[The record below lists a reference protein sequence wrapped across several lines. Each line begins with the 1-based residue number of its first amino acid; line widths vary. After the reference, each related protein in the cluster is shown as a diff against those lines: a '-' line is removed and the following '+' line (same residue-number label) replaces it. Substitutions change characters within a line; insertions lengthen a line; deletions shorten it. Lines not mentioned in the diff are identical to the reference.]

1 MRMLTNEVHT
11 DLNAWSRSLQES
23 LRSSGAV
30 KKGKI
35 TRSDALS
42 RVCKSG
48 KWSYEIKCDE
58 EGDDYA
64 SIIGC
69 KDEARTVHIPQAFSN
84 LTVKE
89 IGVRAFAGN
98 KTVQHI
104 TMPSTVEKVGSQA
117 FNNCSLLETLSFSP
131 RIEALDESLLSGCGH
146 LEKVVLPT
154 SLKVIP
160 RRFFASTALR
170 DITVPS
176 CVERIESGAF
186 DGIGECEVRI
196 DLDNPFLSTDGV
208 ALYDKTGS
216 ILLSVLKPVSRY
228 KVPDSCRIISDSAFK
243 GMGSLREVDLGQ
255 SVKEIGAYA
264 FFRTSIEELICPSS
278 LAKIGAKAFAS
289 SKMREIRWNSEL
301 EYIGEQAFACTN
313 IGSFPMPPSLVS
325 LGPKAFWRT
334 KISFENQASSSKH
347 TNDHLAITHGCLYEK
362 RKDGLVLIEC
372 LSNERSCQIEPGTI
386 EISAEAFEGDS
397 SLESVIVPEGVV
409 SIGDR
414 AFRFC
419 EKLRQVQLPD
429 SLQQIGSEAFFGT
442 GIRSLCIGPL
452 LEHIGRN
459 ALEFAGDSRDGRKA
473 KLDNLAV
480 SPGNKYFYLRDG
492 MLIAREKDGDHV
504 LLHDGHTSHVRIP
517 DTVIAV
523 DDMAFYN
530 SSVSELFVPA
540 SLETVS
546 QRAFLGCDGLKSVHI
561 EYPELVN
568 GIRSITVAFPVFSR
582 DRWDFSRSLRMN
594 SAGLFLDFDAY
605 DAYAVHEPNPPRA
618 VEMALGRLLEP
629 VDLSDSSRANYESA
643 VLRYLELA
651 IASFNDE
658 HNDKAINALFAYAR
672 KNDLV
677 SKEMTRLEA
686 EAQNHVVREIAAQLN
701 GGR

>member
-1 MRMLTNEVHT
+1 MLTNEVHT

-255 SVKEIGAYA
+255 GVKEIGAYA

-313 IGSFPMPPSLVS
+313 IGSFPMPPSLV
-325 LGPKAFWRT
+325 R
-334 KISFENQASSSKH
+334 
-347 TNDHLAITHGCLYEK
+347 
-362 RKDGLVLIEC
+362 LVL
-372 LSNERSCQIEPGTI
+372 T
-386 EISAEAFEGDS
+386 AF
-397 SLESVIVPEGVV
+397 
-409 SIGDR
+409 
-414 AFRFC
+414 
-419 EKLRQVQLPD
+419 
-429 SLQQIGSEAFFGT
+429 
-442 GIRSLCIGPL
+442 
-452 LEHIGRN
+452 
-459 ALEFAGDSRDGRKA
+459 
-473 KLDNLAV
+473 
-480 SPGNKYFYLRDG
+480 
-492 MLIAREKDGDHV
+492 
-504 LLHDGHTSHVRIP
+504 
-517 DTVIAV
+517 
-523 DDMAFYN
+523 
-530 SSVSELFVPA
+530 
-540 SLETVS
+540 
-546 QRAFLGCDGLKSVHI
+546 
-561 EYPELVN
+561 
-568 GIRSITVAFPVFSR
+568 
-582 DRWDFSRSLRMN
+582 
-594 SAGLFLDFDAY
+594 
-605 DAYAVHEPNPPRA
+605 
-618 VEMALGRLLEP
+618 
-629 VDLSDSSRANYESA
+629 
-643 VLRYLELA
+643 
-651 IASFNDE
+651 
-658 HNDKAINALFAYAR
+658 
-672 KNDLV
+672 
-677 SKEMTRLEA
+677 
-686 EAQNHVVREIAAQLN
+686 
-701 GGR
+701 

>member
-1 MRMLTNEVHT
+1 M
-11 DLNAWSRSLQES
+11 
-23 LRSSGAV
+23 
-30 KKGKI
+30 
-35 TRSDALS
+35 
-42 RVCKSG
+42 
-48 KWSYEIKCDE
+48 
-58 EGDDYA
+58 
-64 SIIGC
+64 
-69 KDEARTVHIPQAFSN
+69 
-84 LTVKE
+84 
-89 IGVRAFAGN
+89 
-98 KTVQHI
+98 
-104 TMPSTVEKVGSQA
+104 
-117 FNNCSLLETLSFSP
+117 
-131 RIEALDESLLSGCGH
+131 
-146 LEKVVLPT
+146 
-154 SLKVIP
+154 
-160 RRFFASTALR
+160 
-170 DITVPS
+170 
-176 CVERIESGAF
+176 
-186 DGIGECEVRI
+186 
-196 DLDNPFLSTDGV
+196 
-208 ALYDKTGS
+208 
-216 ILLSVLKPVSRY
+216 
-228 KVPDSCRIISDSAFK
+228 
-243 GMGSLREVDLGQ
+243 
-255 SVKEIGAYA
+255 
-264 FFRTSIEELICPSS
+264 
-278 LAKIGAKAFAS
+278 
-289 SKMREIRWNSEL
+289 
-301 EYIGEQAFACTN
+301 
-313 IGSFPMPPSLVS
+313 
-325 LGPKAFWRT
+325 
-334 KISFENQASSSKH
+334 
-347 TNDHLAITHGCLYEK
+347 
-362 RKDGLVLIEC
+362 
-372 LSNERSCQIEPGTI
+372 
-386 EISAEAFEGDS
+386 
-397 SLESVIVPEGVV
+397 V

-629 VDLSDSSRANYESA
+629 VGLSDSSRANYESA

-658 HNDKAINALFAYAR
+658 HNDKAINALYAYAR

-686 EAQNHVVREIAAQLN
+686 EAQNHVVREIATRLN

>member
-1 MRMLTNEVHT
+1 MQANEICT

-30 KKGKI
+30 RKGKI
-35 TRSDALS
+35 PRSDALS
-42 RVCKSG
+42 RICKSG

-58 EGDDYA
+58 KGDDYA
-64 SIIGC
+64 SIVGC
-69 KDEARTVHIPQAFSN
+69 KDETKTVHIPQAFDN
-84 LTVKE
+84 LAVKE

-98 KTVQHI
+98 KTVQHV

-117 FNNCSLLETLSFSP
+117 FINCSLLETLSFSP
-131 RIEALDESLLSGCGH
+131 CIEALDESLLSGCSH
-146 LEKVVLPT
+146 LEEVVLPT
-154 SLKVIP
+154 SLRVIP

-170 DITVPS
+170 NITVPS
-176 CVERIESGAF
+176 CVERIEGGAF
-186 DGIGECEVRI
+186 DGIRECEIRI
-196 DLDNPFLSTDGV
+196 DPDNPFLSTDGV

-216 ILLSVLKPVSRY
+216 VLLSALKAVSHY
-228 KVPDSCRIISDSAFK
+228 KVLDSCRIISDSAFK

-255 SVKEIGAYA
+255 GVKEIGAYA
-264 FFRTSIEELICPSS
+264 FFRTSLSRLICPVS
-278 LAKIGAKAFAS
+278 LEKIGNKAFAS
-289 SKMREIRWNSEL
+289 SKLREVELNAQL

-313 IGSFPMPPSLVS
+313 LGSFSMPSSLVS

-334 KISFENQASSSKH
+334 NISFEDQASSLKH
-347 TNDHLAITHGCLYEK
+347 ANDHLAITHGCLYEK
-362 RKDGLVLIEC
+362 KKEGLVLIEG
-372 LSNERSCQIEPGTI
+372 LSNEGSCRIEPGTI

-409 SIGDR
+409 SIGDG

-419 EKLRQVQLPD
+419 EKLRQIQLPD
-429 SLQQIGSEAFFGT
+429 SLRQIGSEALFGT
-442 GIRSLCIGPL
+442 GIRGLCIGPS
-452 LEHIGRN
+452 LERIGRN
-459 ALEFAGDSRDGRKA
+459 ALEFAGDSRNGRKA
-473 KLDNLAV
+473 KLDYLAV

-492 MLIAREKDGDHV
+492 MLIAREEDGDHV
-504 LLHDGHTSHVRIP
+504 LLHDGHTPHVRIP

-540 SLETVS
+540 SLKSVS

-561 EYPELVN
+561 DYPELVN
-568 GIRSITVAFPVFSR
+568 GIRGITVAFPVFSR

-594 SAGLFLDFDAY
+594 SAGLFLDFDVY

-629 VDLSDSSRANYESA
+629 VDLSESSRANYESA
-643 VLRYLELA
+643 VLRYMEVA
-651 IASFNDE
+651 IASFEQERNE
-658 HNDKAINALFAYAR
+658 KAINALFVYAR
-672 KNDLV
+672 KSDLV
-677 SKEMTRLEA
+677 RNEIVRLEA
-686 EAQNHVVREIAAQLN
+686 EAQSHAVREVAARLN